1 MSIKINLGEI
11 LTKSW
16 KIIWKFK
23 VLWIFGILAGCGGAN
38 GNRFN
43 YNSGSGNSGGSS
55 GSTGSVPEPFRR
67 FMDMQPEQAMRE
79 FLGQYAAIIV
89 GVILLLCVLW
99 FLFYFLGM
107 MGKTGL
113 IKGASKADG
122 GAESMSFAEL
132 WTESTPYFW
141 RMFGLNLL
149 IGLPFFL
156 LFVILLAVFGFAG
169 FAAFRGGMSNVGIGV
184 ILVGML
190 GVFFAVICVISILSL
205 IVGMVVEQVQNAIVL
220 EDLGVFP
227 ALSRGWEV
235 FKSGVLSV
243 VVIAI
248 ILGIISWI
256 IGLII
261 AIPLIAI
268 IIPVGIG
275 MIAAGTQNFFVPL
288 VLGGCCFII
297 YLPILLTA
305 NGILTSYAQSVWTLT
320 YRRLTAPAL
329 PASVEALPAGQ
340 PAAN

>member
-1 MSIKINLGEI
+1 
-11 LTKSW
+11 
-16 KIIWKFK
+16 
-23 VLWIFGILAGCGGAN
+23 
-38 GNRFN
+38 
-43 YNSGSGNSGGSS
+43 
-55 GSTGSVPEPFRR
+55 
-67 FMDMQPEQAMRE
+67 
-79 FLGQYAAIIV
+79 
-89 GVILLLCVLW
+89 
-99 FLFYFLGM
+99 

-132 WTESTPYFW
+132 WTGSTPYFW
-141 RMFGLNLL
+141 RMFGLNVL

-169 FAAFRGGMSNVGIGV
+169 FAALRGGMSNAGIGV

-288 VLGGCCFII
+288 ILGGCCFII
-297 YLPILLTA
+297 YLPILLIA

-320 YRRLTAPAL
+320 YVRLTAPTLPANIEGL
-329 PASVEALPAGQ
+329 PASQ
-340 PAAN
+340 PTAN